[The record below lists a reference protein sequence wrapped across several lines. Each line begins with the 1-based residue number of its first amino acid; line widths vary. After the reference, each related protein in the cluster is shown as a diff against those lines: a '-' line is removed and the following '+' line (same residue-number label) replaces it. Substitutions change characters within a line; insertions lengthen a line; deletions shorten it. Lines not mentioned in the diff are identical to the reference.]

1 MDNKHGISEKDG
13 FYIDTITNFG
23 NPKRWKPMKVPKT
36 LPSLNQ
42 SPYGKQRIVA
52 IKKPTWWAMWN
63 RYALQKKPGALRIH
77 HIVLL

>member
-1 MDNKHGISEKDG
+1 MDKKHGISEKDG

-36 LPSLNQ
+36 LPSLSQ

-52 IKKPTWWAMWN
+52 IKKPTNSALCN
-63 RYALQKKPGALRIH
+63 HYAQQKKHGALWVH
-77 HIVLL
+77 HIILL